1 MKDDLLE
8 EFKEL
13 IEQVSIEVL
22 RQSHLKD
29 VASDVITQSYK
40 AEITQSLALI
50 DKDIDRIRQHLKTID
65 YITAQEVKALLDQQ
79 AVYLKESEVRL
90 KNALNQNARE
100 LYIANEK
107 LQTQIDTLRAQISTQ
122 SKQTTTA
129 LENQKKWLQD
139 TLRQKENAW
148 IERSKKWIYFHYILL
163 TLTFVLLVILMFMV
177 GKTLYGF

>member
-1 MKDDLLE
+1 MNDDLLE

-29 VASDVITQSYK
+29 VASDVIAQSYK
-40 AEITQSLALI
+40 TEITQSLTLI

-65 YITAQEVKALLDQQ
+65 YITANEMKSLLEQHLIK
-79 AVYLKESEVRL
+79 LKDSEVRL
-90 KNALNQNARE
+90 KNIVNQNAQE
-100 LYIANEK
+100 LYISNEK
-107 LQTQIDTLRAQISTQ
+107 IQTQIDTLRAQISTQ

-139 TLRQKENAW
+139 TLKQKETTW
-148 IERSKKWIYFHYILL
+148 LERSKKWFYLHYALL
-163 TLTFVLLVILMFMV
+163 TLTVILLVILLFMI